1 MKTDIMIDFQVCIIV
16 PLIAPQSIDYSPP
29 DFSIFATGPGFR
41 ESIFPDTCS
50 RSFSQLKNSDLIKKN
65 KR

>member
-29 DFSIFATGPGFR
+29 DFSISQQTQVLEKVSFR
-41 ESIFPDTCS
+41 IPAA
-50 RSFSQLKNSDLIKKN
+50 DLSPN
-65 KR
+65 